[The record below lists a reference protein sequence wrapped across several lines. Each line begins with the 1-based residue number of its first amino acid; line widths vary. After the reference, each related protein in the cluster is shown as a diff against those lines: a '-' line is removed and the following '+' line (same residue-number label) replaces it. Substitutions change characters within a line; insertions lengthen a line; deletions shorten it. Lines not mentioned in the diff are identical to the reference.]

1 MFVLYCF
8 LCLFILPLYKI
19 LILILLVN
27 AYEYENC
34 FNAELV

>member
-1 MFVLYCF
+1 
-8 LCLFILPLYKI
+8 LFYTILFLYKI

-27 AYEYENC
+27 AFYYEYENC